1 MADPLSQAGASLFG
15 ESQFPSQRSLFT
27 PAAFGRAM
35 DIRQRASLA
44 KGSAAGAMG
53 MLESVSRIGDF
64 ERQTR
69 DLSEDTESIRE
80 QARIFRQREQDE
92 TLRRYEENA
101 RERELQ
107 PQYAKMAMEVD
118 PYASDAVERL
128 TALTSRLGSGI
139 DPQTLNNIAIKTAA
153 ATKFREDRDTF
164 YRSARGAGFSEQD
177 IAEKSMELDKAA
189 RTNPDAYRAFIATM
203 PSFNQLEAQQAEV
216 RATARNRQEAVEKAI
231 LSGVDPKKPPSETRA
246 LISTS
251 LTALKSKLPALDV
264 EKFLENPVTEKNRLL
279 AVEAEKEANASKNS
293 TKYRNK
299 APIDL
304 PLTQKELD
312 ELTKPFVDQVLGL
325 KLLESNPSPET
336 VEATRRMLGVG
347 EKSGT
352 PGVAPAPVSGTFDI
366 KKLGQAG
373 RALREKG
380 Q

>member
-107 PQYAKMAMEVD
+107 PQYREMIQRID
-118 PYASDAVERL
+118 PYDPAAPEQYAALYPKIGQVDAKTQSD
-128 TALTSRLGSGI
+128 
-139 DPQTLNNIAIKTAA
+139 IAIRMAA
-153 ATKFREDRDTF
+153 AQRFREDRDSF
-164 YRSARGAGFSEQD
+164 YRAARGAGFSEQD

-231 LSGVDPKKPPSETRA
+231 LSGVDPKKPPSDTRA

-279 AVEAEKEANASKNS
+279 AVEAEKEANASKNF

>member
-80 QARIFRQREQDE
+80 QDE

-107 PQYAKMAMEVD
+107 PQYREMIQRID
-118 PYASDAVERL
+118 PYDPAAPEQYAALYPKIGQVDAKTQSD
-128 TALTSRLGSGI
+128 
-139 DPQTLNNIAIKTAA
+139 IAIRMAA
-153 ATKFREDRDTF
+153 AQRFREDRDSF
-164 YRSARGAGFSEQD
+164 YRAARGAGFSEQD

-231 LSGVDPKKPPSETRA
+231 LSGVDPKKPPSDTRA

-279 AVEAEKEANASKNS
+279 AVEAEKEANASKNF